1 MAPPTLV
8 YSLYHVDCSTRG
20 PSMLLVR
27 VTRPSYSNASQ
38 PQEEWAYEQEDHL
51 RARLLAAYQNK
62 VHASCGANCTLTL
75 HGICEGN
82 PPGDI
87 LYEEHGQVTLTLWF
101 AATRFGH
108 PWILLGVAP
117 TEDDFF
123 TEITTDTSYAS
134 YRPERPAQQV
144 DAYFITEADEDSL
157 RLAGS

>member
-1 MAPPTLV
+1 MAPATLV
-8 YSLYHVDCSTRG
+8 YSLYQVQCSTKG

-38 PQEEWAYEQEDHL
+38 PQEDWAYEQEDGL
-51 RARLLAAYQNK
+51 RTRLLTAYQNK
-62 VHASCGANCTLTL
+62 YHASCGANCALTL

-87 LYEEHGQVTLTLWF
+87 LYEDHGQVTLTLWV

-117 TEDDFF
+117 NEEAFF
-123 TEITTDTSYAS
+123 AEVTTDTSYAS
-134 YRPERPAQQV
+134 YQPERPARQV
-144 DAYFITEADEDSL
+144 DAYFITEADEEVL
-157 RLAGS
+157 IK